1 MVNTADLAAAPL
13 GHPTAYP
20 DRYDSNLLFA
30 VPRAPERSAIG
41 ISGALPFTGIDQWT
55 AFELTWL
62 DREGK
67 PVVAIASL
75 DVPATSP
82 MIVESKS
89 MKLYLGSFAQ
99 MRHADQ
105 AEVAG
110 IIAGD
115 LSAATGATVRVD
127 LILPARFAGQRIG
140 ELPGESIDTARV
152 AIETYEVDASLL
164 RARGGSVTE
173 VLRTD
178 LFRSR
183 CPVTG
188 QPDYASLSINYR
200 GPRIDRAGL
209 LRYLVSYR
217 CHPGF
222 HEHCVE
228 RIFVDMMAACRC
240 EALTVQARFTRR
252 GGIDINP
259 FRTSTGASP
268 PASVRTAR
276 Q

>member
-1 MVNTADLAAAPL
+1 MVTTADLASAPL
-13 GHPTAYP
+13 GHATAYP
-20 DRYDSNLLFA
+20 DQYDRNLLFA
-30 VPRAPERSAIG
+30 LPRSTEREAIG
-41 ISGALPFTGIDQWT
+41 IGDALPFSGVDQWT

-62 DREGK
+62 DSQGK
-67 PVVAIASL
+67 PVVAIAGL
-75 DVPATSP
+75 EVPATSP
-82 MIVESKS
+82 AIIESKS

-99 MRHADQ
+99 MRHPGSV
-105 AEVAG
+105 EVAR
-110 IIAGD
+110 IIARD
-115 LSAATGATVRVD
+115 LSAAAGAAVRVD
-127 LILPARFAGQRIG
+127 LLPPGRFAAQRIA
-140 ELPGESIDTARV
+140 ELPGENIDAVRV
-152 AIETYEVDASLL
+152 TVEHYDVDPSLL

-173 VLRTD
+173 VLRSD
-178 LFRSR
+178 LFRSQ

-188 QPDYASLSINYR
+188 QPDYASVAIAYR
-200 GPRIDRAGL
+200 GPRIDRSGL

-228 RIFVDMMAACRC
+228 RMFVDVMAGCRC

-259 FRTSTGASP
+259 FRTSAGASP
-268 PASVRTAR
+268 PANVRTAR